1 MMDGEME
8 VTALE
13 AVADLKDVLARER
26 VAISRLDA
34 GTLEKLSLEK
44 RAAADVLQRILHPTG
59 DEPAVADRRR
69 VREALT
75 GLRDE
80 AEANRALLDDAI
92 SAIAE
97 ARGLARDS
105 GTYDARARRRQSYTA
120 RITRGF

>member
-1 MMDGEME
+1 MMEGKME
-8 VTALE
+8 NTALE

-34 GTLEKLSLEK
+34 GTLERLALEK
-44 RAAADVLQRILHPTG
+44 RIAADTLQRVLYPAG

-92 SAIAE
+92 AAIAE
-97 ARGLARDS
+97 ARGLARDR